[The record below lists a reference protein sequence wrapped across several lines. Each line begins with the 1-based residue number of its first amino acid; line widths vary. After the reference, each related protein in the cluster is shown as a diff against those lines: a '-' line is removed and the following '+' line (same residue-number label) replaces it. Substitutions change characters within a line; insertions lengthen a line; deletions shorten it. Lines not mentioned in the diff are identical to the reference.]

1 LGYLC
6 LSALEETRLMATILT
21 CYYRPTPGGLCKRLF
36 RAIESLLSSGHE
48 VHYLAVVAFPISH
61 PHCHFHQFPW
71 PEAKTHGM
79 IFWFMLLASAF
90 FRLQPCSFGRLP
102 P

>member
-1 LGYLC
+1 
-6 LSALEETRLMATILT
+6 MATILT
-21 CYYRPTPGGLCKRLF
+21 CYYRPKPGGLCKRLF

-79 IFWFMLLASAF
+79 IFGLCFIL
-90 FRLQPCSFGRLP
+90 
-102 P
+102 